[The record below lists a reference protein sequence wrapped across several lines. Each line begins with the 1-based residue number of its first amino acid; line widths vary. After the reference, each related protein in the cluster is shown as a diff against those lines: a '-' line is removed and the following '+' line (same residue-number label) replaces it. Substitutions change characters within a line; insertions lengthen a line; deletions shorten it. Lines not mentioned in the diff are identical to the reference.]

1 MKNGQKYAKQINRM
15 VNQEFFECSLWSI
28 RNGKKASEYCCPVP
42 ESFDPANGPASGSDE
57 FCKKCLCESLEWLN
71 QEYKEEILSDDEKD
85 IVKEMIDVILKF
97 GCTVIDVR
105 KIDIGNCDS
114 FISIRYENTVIRTND
129 TLSSPII
136 DNDKFKGMKLN
147 RKYTLEELGIT
158 CQTQK
163 DN

>member
-1 MKNGQKYAKQINRM
+1 MKNIEKYEHEISKL
-15 VNQEFFECSLWSI
+15 VNEGDDIECAIATVAGI
-28 RNGKKASEYCCPVP
+28 REEKPCSSQDCKECQ
-42 ESFDPANGPASGSDE
+42 
-57 FCKKCLCESLEWLN
+57 KKCLEWMYS
-71 QEYKEEILSDDEKD
+71 EYKEEILSDDEKD

-114 FISIRYENTVIRTND
+114 FISIRYENPVIRTND

-158 CQTQK
+158 CPTQK

>member
-1 MKNGQKYAKQINRM
+1 MKNIGKYEQEISKL
-15 VNQEFFECSLWSI
+15 VNKGKSLSCAIAISAGISNGNCFGCKCSDC
-28 RNGKKASEYCCPVP
+28 Y
-42 ESFDPANGPASGSDE
+42 
-57 FCKKCLCESLEWLN
+57 KKCLEWMHS
-71 QEYKEEILSDDEKD
+71 EYKQRILTDEEKD

-114 FISIRYENTVIRTND
+114 FISIRYENPVIRTND
-129 TLSSPII
+129 TISSPII

-147 RKYTLEELGIT
+147 RKYTLEELEIT

-163 DN
+163 DS